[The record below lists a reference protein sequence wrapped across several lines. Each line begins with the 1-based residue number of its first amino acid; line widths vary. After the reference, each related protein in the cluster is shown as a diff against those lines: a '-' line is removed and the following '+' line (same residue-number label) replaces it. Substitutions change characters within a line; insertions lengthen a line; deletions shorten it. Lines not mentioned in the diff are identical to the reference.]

1 MPAVQN
7 APLIA
12 LAEEEAALIRRA
24 AAGEVQAIR
33 QIIRT
38 HNQRLYRLVRA
49 VLRSN
54 ADAEEVLQEAYLKAF
69 ANLAGFN
76 GEASLATWLSRI
88 ALNAALMRLRAEKR
102 LKRASPPS
110 AAEAEIIPFPFSTA
124 TTDPERIMAQR
135 QLLHLVEEA
144 TDALPEAF
152 RLVFVARVIE
162 GLSWRRR
169 RRCSTCRPPP
179 SRRGSTAPASY
190 PHPARGADRSG
201 ADRRLPLCPHP
212 LRPVRPKPSSRA
224 RPERIAGTSAARRHP
239 MPCQP
244 KPADSPSA
252 RRRFR

>member
-144 TDALPEAF
+144 TDALPEVF

-162 GLSWRRR
+162 GLSLEE
-169 RRCSTCRPPP
+169 TAALLDLPPA
-179 SRRGSTAPASY
+179 TVKT
-190 PHPARGADRSG
+190 
-201 ADRRLPLCPHP
+201 RLH
-212 LRPVRPKPSSRA
+212 RA
-224 RPERIAGTSAARRHP
+224 RKLIRTRLEAQIGPVLIDAFPFAGTRCDRLTEAVIAKLGLSE
-239 MPCQP
+239 
-244 KPADSPSA
+244 
-252 RRRFR
+252 